1 MADPTEP
8 SIERHGT
15 LTGGRP
21 GPPRF
26 SKHVIHNHTLYIAG
40 QVPYDLTDKSYK
52 GQTEQVLKL
61 IDTILEEGGS
71 SKKNILKVCSFLRS
85 IDEGAD
91 EYNAAWDA
99 WCDRENL
106 PVRTTIEAKLM
117 SPEFLVEIDI
127 VAAVQ

>member
-1 MADPTEP
+1 MWC
-8 SIERHGT
+8 
-15 LTGGRP
+15 
-21 GPPRF
+21 
-26 SKHVIHNHTLYIAG
+26 HVFIVAV
-40 QVPYDLTDKSYK
+40 Q
-52 GQTEQVLKL
+52 
-61 IDTILEEGGS
+61 
-71 SKKNILKVCSFLRS
+71 VCSFLRS

-106 PVRTTIEAKLM
+106 PVSCDSYSLLCVSPGTASAEVQQQHQASLAMMQVRTTIEAKLM

>member
-1 MADPTEP
+1 MWC
-8 SIERHGT
+8 
-15 LTGGRP
+15 
-21 GPPRF
+21 
-26 SKHVIHNHTLYIAG
+26 HVLLFAV
-40 QVPYDLTDKSYK
+40 Q
-52 GQTEQVLKL
+52 
-61 IDTILEEGGS
+61 
-71 SKKNILKVCSFLRS
+71 VCSFLRS

-106 PVRTTIEAKLM
+106 PVSCDRYSLLCVSPGTASAQVQQYQASAMLQVRTTIEAKLM